1 MYEITMPTV
10 KATRTAVGFLNAY
23 AEYFSNC
30 PMITNWFNISRSGDD
45 VILTEKQEA
54 GDTTTPVSLRFYIN
68 ASYYLVVTAYANANS
83 YYTTTFSPTFDS
95 TFKRS
100 LPLLVGEN
108 SEGIYIC
115 PGPTNA
121 DSNESYLASRT
132 GAFLTSGFLFT
143 KMYNIIDNSVGK
155 MIGAT
160 ANVSSEAWLY
170 YSVNNNAFV
179 TTTIP
184 NNAGSYCGYSFQP
197 LIFDNIWYSKNIYKG
212 IAGHILPNNILKING
227 NIYIPISSTSYNG
240 YFYECQDGKNVI
252 YRIS

>member
-10 KATRTAVGFLNAY
+10 KATKTAVGFLNAY

-30 PMITNWFNISRSGDD
+30 AMITNWFNISRSGDD

-54 GDTTTPVSLRFYIN
+54 GDTTSPVSLRFYIN

-108 SEGIYIC
+108 NEGIYIC

-121 DSNESYLASRT
+121 NSNESHLNT
-132 GAFLTSGFLFT
+132 QPGAFLASGFLFT

-160 ANVSSEAWLY
+160 ANVANDAWLY

-179 TTTIP
+179 ASTATTVPSST
-184 NNAGSYCGYSFQP
+184 ASYCGYSF
-197 LIFDNIWYSKNIYKG
+197 
-212 IAGHILPNNILKING
+212 
-227 NIYIPISSTSYNG
+227 
-240 YFYECQDGKNVI
+240 
-252 YRIS
+252 